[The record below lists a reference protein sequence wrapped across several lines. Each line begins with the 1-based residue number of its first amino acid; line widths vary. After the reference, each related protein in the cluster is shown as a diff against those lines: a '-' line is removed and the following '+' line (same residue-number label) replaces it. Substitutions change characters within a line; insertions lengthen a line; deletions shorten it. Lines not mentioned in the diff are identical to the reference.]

1 MSGQQSLI
9 KYYRLKSSMHSGVVV
24 DFSEKEE
31 AFKPF
36 LKLNLPLYEAGVS
49 VPKVFTYNREEF
61 FVFMEDL
68 GSTHLCDINSSDFEL
83 FYDKAIDAIVK
94 MQNTETEELEPYD
107 EILLKED
114 IKLENILNKEELQSV
129 EPALSFIVKELL
141 SQPRELFVHR
151 DYQAK
156 NLMFNCNDSI
166 VVTEYYGA
174 KQGAITYDLASL
186 LKDVNIE
193 LEPKTVERLALSFKD
208 KKGIDA
214 DNETFLKWFDFSVM
228 HRNLTEIHE
237 NKMAIKYL
245 IETASKYAQTKSL
258 AELLKRK

>member
-1 MSGQQSLI
+1 
-9 KYYRLKSSMHSGVVV
+9 MHSGVVV

-68 GSTHLCDINSSDFEL
+68 GSTHLCDISSSDFEL

-114 IKLENILNKEELQSV
+114 IKLRLLKLRPN
-129 EPALSFIVKELL
+129 LSLIFFFIFL
-141 SQPRELFVHR
+141 SQ
-151 DYQAK
+151 K
-156 NLMFNCNDSI
+156 ISI
-166 VVTEYYGA
+166 E
-174 KQGAITYDLASL
+174 KPLSL
-186 LKDVNIE
+186 KTFKMERICSSPP
-193 LEPKTVERLALSFKD
+193 PKTSR
-208 KKGIDA
+208 
-214 DNETFLKWFDFSVM
+214 
-228 HRNLTEIHE
+228 
-237 NKMAIKYL
+237 
-245 IETASKYAQTKSL
+245 
-258 AELLKRK
+258 